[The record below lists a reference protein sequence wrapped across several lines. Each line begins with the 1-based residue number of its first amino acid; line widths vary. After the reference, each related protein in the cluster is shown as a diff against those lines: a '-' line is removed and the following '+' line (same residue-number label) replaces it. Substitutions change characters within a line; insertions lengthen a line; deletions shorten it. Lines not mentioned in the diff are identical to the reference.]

1 MCPRGRGETGK
12 TFIRQFRE
20 ESFDT
25 AMMTIIL
32 FVLNVL
38 TCHKTYFATDVTK

>member
-12 TFIRQFRE
+12 TFVRQFRE

-25 AMMTIIL
+25 TMMTL
-32 FVLNVL
+32 MLLVFKVL
-38 TCHKTYFATDVTK
+38 TCHKIYFATDVAK